1 MGDDRSLSKTAR
13 GRPSVG
19 VPQRHVPR
27 CMQRTCS
34 STHKVSLVMVLSRI
48 LHWWRLGVSYGVL
61 LGGAGG
67 GRRPLAMVVAGNPKD
82 RFIFL
87 DLIGL
92 YLQI

>member
-1 MGDDRSLSKTAR
+1 
-13 GRPSVG
+13 
-19 VPQRHVPR
+19 
-27 CMQRTCS
+27 
-34 STHKVSLVMVLSRI
+34 MVLSRI
-48 LHWWRLGVSYGVL
+48 LHWWRLGVSYGVR

-92 YLQI
+92 YLQIQGNHFIPVYLLVSTYVAYCS